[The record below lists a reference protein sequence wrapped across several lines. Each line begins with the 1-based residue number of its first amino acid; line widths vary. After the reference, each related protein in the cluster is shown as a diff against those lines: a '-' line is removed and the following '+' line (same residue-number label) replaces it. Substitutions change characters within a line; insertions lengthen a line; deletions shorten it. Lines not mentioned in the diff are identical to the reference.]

1 MYSNR
6 TLFIQN
12 HQALKE
18 IIKPFCFF
26 SFFSLLFPSQ
36 RYIYPPLS
44 YTMSTVTIILGMWCM
59 SPGCRDQLCQ
69 NQASRF
75 QKKIENLPT
84 LMKFCGSVS
93 DNFFWMYHSFLRHVS
108 LPFAPNSLLIQHI
121 RFPLEFSVTQK
132 KNIQDDKKIVTHKIW
147 LQRIGI
153 IWLKDRKKK
162 QWNNTKNT
170 RNCIPPSTP
179 PPHTGRILVCSLGA
193 VTFSFSCP

>member
-26 SFFSLLFPSQ
+26 IFFSLLFPSQ

-93 DNFFWMYHSFLRHVS
+93 DNFFWMYHSWKTLRTRKKKSILVLWKKKKKRKPFNLFTFLRHVS

-121 RFPLEFSVTQK
+121 RFPLEFSVT
-132 KNIQDDKKIVTHKIW
+132 
-147 LQRIGI
+147 
-153 IWLKDRKKK
+153 KKK
-162 QWNNTKNT
+162 KHTRWQKNCDTQNLITTNWNYMVKRQKEKTVK
-170 RNCIPPSTP
+170 
-179 PPHTGRILVCSLGA
+179 
-193 VTFSFSCP
+193 